1 MRVVARRLP
10 LGGAAH
16 RLPLALGER
25 LVENIFG
32 FHAG

>member
-1 MRVVARRLP
+1 MGIVARRLP
-10 LGGAAH
+10 PGGAAH
-16 RLPLALGER
+16 RLALALSKR